1 MNFFENITIENFF
14 KLLPGD
20 LLSPLTIIGA
30 IIDIAIITYVIYKLI
45 TLMQETRAFSLLKG
59 IGLIMIMAIIS
70 NFLNLRTISFL
81 IDNIFAFAVL
91 ALVIVFQPEIRRA
104 LEKLGTGGLKSL
116 FGTSNEEYRL
126 KIMSMIEEVIKASVD
141 MSSQYLGALIVI
153 ERDIKN
159 GEYISTGTKIDSL
172 VKSELL
178 EQIFTKNGPL
188 HDGAVIIREDRIIA
202 ASCILELT
210 DNPNLSKN
218 LGTRHRAALGASEHS
233 DCIVVVVSEESGKIS
248 YAVNGKLKRNFNK
261 ENLRKE
267 LQGDLLKAKTKN
279 HKNNPLSKLKGRKN
293 VKKT

>member
-59 IGLIMIMAIIS
+59 IGLIVLMAIIS
-70 NFLNLRTISFL
+70 NFLNLRTISIL

-159 GEYISTGTKIDSL
+159 GEYISTGTKVDSL
-172 VKSELL
+172 VSSELL
-178 EQIFTKNGPL
+178 QQIFTKNGPL
-188 HDGAVIIREDRIIA
+188 HDGAVVIREDRIIA

-210 DNPNLSKN
+210 DNPNLSKK

-233 DCIVVVVSEESGKIS
+233 DCIVVVVSEETGKIS
-248 YAVNGKLKRNFNK
+248 YAVKGKLKRNFNK
-261 ENLRKE
+261 ENLRMA
-267 LQGDLLKAKTKN
+267 LQSDLLKAKTKN